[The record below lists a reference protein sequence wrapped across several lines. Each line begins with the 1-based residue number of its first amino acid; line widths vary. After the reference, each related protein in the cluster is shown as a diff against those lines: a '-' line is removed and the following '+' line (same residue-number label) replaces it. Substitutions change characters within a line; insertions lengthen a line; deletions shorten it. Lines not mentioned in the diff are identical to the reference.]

1 MHIKSAMALST
12 FIHEANENRQRPDS
26 TDHLDRV
33 EYLSLLQR
41 TIKFGVKTGVLCFIV
56 FIFEVLLYIRL
67 CNSTAIT
74 LAQVF
79 IPLWI
84 VTVIYIANGIVCKSQ
99 HLLQSLV
106 WVLLFSVM
114 LLTVIRV
121 DYQLTEVVPASF
133 VIALIIAILVIVTG
147 VLIYVV
153 YGHQIGYFLL
163 TESQLTAGVLYS
175 ISSMFAILVVA
186 IMGGALHLPE
196 IIQLD
201 LLMIT
206 IFLAPFVFAL
216 AGLGAYF
223 VTRDEFERLLRD
235 GGQSSNTPMK
245 LRLEAN
251 GWNSVVSNGVALI
264 PMFGDVR

>member
-1 MHIKSAMALST
+1 MHISSSRALSK
-12 FIHEANENRQRPDS
+12 FINEANENRQRPDS

-41 TIKFGVKTGVLCFIV
+41 SIKFGVKTGVLCFIV

-67 CNSTAIT
+67 GNSSAIT
-74 LAQVF
+74 LGQVF

-84 VTVIYIANGIVCKSQ
+84 LTVTFIANGIVCKSQ
-99 HLLQSLV
+99 RLLQSLV
-106 WVLLFSVM
+106 WVLVFIV
-114 LLTVIRV
+114 LLLSTISV
-121 DYQLTEVVPASF
+121 DYKVAVPASII
-133 VIALIIAILVIVTG
+133 IALMIAVLVIVTG
-147 VLIYVV
+147 VLVYVV
-153 YGHQIGYFLL
+153 YGHQIGYFQL

-175 ISSMFAILVVA
+175 ISSMLAILVVA
-186 IMGGALHLPE
+186 IMGGALELPD

-201 LLMIT
+201 LFLIT
-206 IFLAPFVFAL
+206 VFLAPLIVAL

-223 VTRDEFERLLRD
+223 VTRDEFDRLLKY

-245 LRLEAN
+245 LRLEAK
-251 GWNSVVSNGVALI
+251 GWNSVVGSGAASI